1 MQITLYTDGA
11 CDIHADNQP
20 GGWAAILC
28 AVNEK
33 GKVIK
38 ETVISG
44 GQEMTTNNQM
54 ELTAVIEGLKR
65 LQSPIDITIVTDS
78 KYVIDI
84 ASKGNRIVANK
95 SLWKAFFEAA
105 TAHQIKWRFI
115 LGHAGH
121 HYNERCDKLAVAERK
136 KLAKPTVDPPAQPGA
151 DTAVKIYLSTQY
163 SGKKRA
169 VAWSAVVVHG
179 NHASEL
185 GDALINVTELEAVLI
200 GAIAALRSLPPNE
213 AATLYTAQQYLAQG
227 MNQWISG
234 WIAKHWKNNSGQAV
248 KYQAHWQRL
257 LQLTKDRTVYFTFVK
272 SRGDSPYFAR
282 AKHLAKQLIKNSE

>member
-1 MQITLYTDGA
+1 MQIILYTDGA

-54 ELTAVIEGLKR
+54 ELAAVIEGLKR
-65 LQSPIDITIVTDS
+65 LQSPVDITIVTDS

-84 ASKGNRIVANK
+84 ASKEKRGVTNK
-95 SLWKAFFEAA
+95 SLWREYFEAA
-105 TAHQIKWRFI
+105 AAHQIKWRFI

-121 HYNERCDKLAVAERK
+121 RYNERCDRLAVAERK
-136 KLAKPTVDPPAQPGA
+136 KLAKPKVDTQPSA
-151 DTAVKIYLSTQY
+151 DTAIKIYLSTQY
-163 SGKKRA
+163 SGKKRTA
-169 VAWSAVVVHG
+169 AWSAVIAHE
-179 NHASEL
+179 NHAGEL
-185 GDALINVTELEAVLI
+185 GDALVNATELEAVLI
-200 GAIAALRSLPPNE
+200 GAIETLRSLPANE

-234 WIAKHWKNNSGQAV
+234 WVTKNWKNASGQAV

-257 LQLTKDRTVYFTFVK
+257 LQLTKDRTVYFAFVK
-272 SRGDSPYFAR
+272 SRDDNPYFTR
-282 AKHLAKQLIKNSE
+282 GKHLATRLIKNSE